1 MLQYKTTTRATL
13 QHKMP
18 DYSKGRIYMICS
30 NVTGLK
36 YIGSTTAYSLAH
48 RLSDQS
54 SKCRMFYQ
62 FGTGSYATSFDVL
75 KGGVGTYYIE
85 LIENFPC
92 TSKDE
97 LSKRMG
103 EIIRATDCV
112 NKIIP
117 GRTQE
122 EYYLECPEKRKETL
136 DRYYKKNFETIAAKG
151 KISSKVYR
159 EKNSEAIAV
168 KAQAYSVA
176 NRAHLAEK
184 QRQRRAAA
192 RAYSAAVKELFAIQL
207 D

>member
-1 MLQYKTTTRATL
+1 
-13 QHKMP
+13 
-18 DYSKGRIYMICS
+18 
-30 NVTGLK
+30 
-36 YIGSTTAYSLAH
+36 
-48 RLSDQS
+48 
-54 SKCRMFYQ
+54 MFYQ